1 MAHRSRLDRRTFL
14 RGAGASVLL
23 GAAGVR
29 SAGASVLPVVGF
41 EPHQGALDGDP
52 DRQVFDFD
60 EPFDRFGTNCTKWD
74 GAVADAG
81 HAIEVGMGIADTDFR
96 AAPCITR
103 ALAERCAHENW
114 GYLRRPAKYSEA
126 VAEWNYRRYGVEIDP
141 GDLVWTTGVHPA
153 LIAALLTFSPP
164 GSRVLMTTPVYN
176 GFYTDL
182 RFTRTIA
189 EDSPML
195 RVDGGRYEIDWDDF
209 ERRAARSNVFILCNP
224 QNPTGNCWTEDELL
238 RMGEIC
244 LRHRTVVL
252 ADEIHCDFVNSG
264 QTYTPFAAL
273 PDKEIVD
280 NSVTFKAQ
288 SKTFNLAAMKVS
300 WWYSTNPDF
309 QERVKANSRADLPT
323 LGLVANY
330 AALTEGEP
338 WLEQLLPYIDANQDF
353 AESHIRDHVPH
364 LHYTKA
370 EGTYLAWV
378 DVREIMEAIDA
389 ERIAAEESAASAGA
403 VEPGEVVQRWLAEHA
418 GVFLTPGDGFGTG
431 GVGYMRMNL
440 GTQRARIRQALDN
453 IAAAVADL

>member
-1 MAHRSRLDRRTFL
+1 MAHRPKLDRRTFL
-14 RGAGASVLL
+14 RGAGASALL

-29 SAGASVLPVVGF
+29 PVGGSVLPVAGF
-41 EPHQGALDGDP
+41 DP
-52 DRQVFDFD
+52 ASQVFDFD
-60 EPFDRFGTNCTKWD
+60 EPFDRFGTDCTKWD
-74 GAVADAG
+74 GAVADTG
-81 HAIEVGMGIADTDFR
+81 HPIEVGMGIADTDFR

-114 GYLRRPAKYSEA
+114 GYLRRPAKYAEA
-126 VAEWNYRRYGVEIDP
+126 VAEWNHRRYGVEIDP

-224 QNPTGNCWTEDELL
+224 QNPTGNCWTEEELL

-252 ADEIHCDFVNSG
+252 ADEIHCDFVNAG

-280 NSVTFKAQ
+280 NSLTFKAQ

-300 WWYSTNPDF
+300 WWYSTNADY

-323 LGLVANY
+323 LGLVANH

-353 AESHIRDHVPH
+353 AESYIRDHVPH
-364 LHYTKA
+364 VHYTKA

-378 DVREIMEAIDA
+378 DVREVMEAIDA
-389 ERIAAEESAASAGA
+389 QRIAAEESAAST
-403 VEPGEVVQRWLAEHA
+403 VDVTPGVVVQRWLAENA
-418 GVFLTPGDGFGTG
+418 GVFLSPGDGFGTG
-431 GVGYMRMNL
+431 GVGYMRMNV
-440 GTQRARIRQALDN
+440 GTQRARIRHALDN
-453 IAAAVADL
+453 IATAVAEL